1 MIAVLAFTLRFALAI
16 VLAVAAVAKARSFG
30 AFVRT
35 VDAVVPWQRTARAA
49 AVAVIAV
56 EMTLA
61 VLLAAGGWVN
71 AVSLATLALFL
82 GFAAV
87 SLWAAR
93 HELHVRCNCFGR
105 SDRELGKDS
114 LVTSLLLAGATVAYW
129 ALLRRTDDSLTLGEV
144 PLAVVLGAVTVLA
157 ARLASYRGRRQ
168 AADHRDAAGPHGRRP
183 LRRGPVRLRAV
194 RIPTELHPRPRTGLL
209 GDHRLRRR
217 ADASGRGGR
226 ARARAASAES
236 GLARLAGDSACHT
249 PTTAT
254 AQALAEASLYR
265 LLPAKRC
272 RLQLDRRGRG
282 RPRCRRRHPRFPA
295 VGPTHVCT
303 S

>member
-1 MIAVLAFTLRFALAI
+1 VIAVLAFTLRFALAI

-49 AVAVIAV
+49 AAAVIAV
-56 EMTLA
+56 EMALA
-61 VLLAAGGWVN
+61 VLLAAGVWVN

-129 ALLRRTDDSLTLGEV
+129 ALLQRTDDSLTLGEL
-144 PLAVVLGAVTVLA
+144 PLAVVLGVATVLGARWLLTGRELA
-157 ARLASYRGRRQ
+157 AIVRQRKVLESDLAK
-168 AADHRDAAGPHGRRP
+168 A
-183 LRRGPVRLRAV
+183 
-194 RIPTELHPRPRTGLL
+194 TG
-209 GDHRLRRR
+209 GFTR
-217 ADASGRGGR
+217 
-226 ARARAASAES
+226 
-236 GLARLAGDSACHT
+236 
-249 PTTAT
+249 
-254 AQALAEASLYR
+254 
-265 LLPAKRC
+265 
-272 RLQLDRRGRG
+272 
-282 RPRCRRRHPRFPA
+282 
-295 VGPTHVCT
+295 
-303 S
+303 